1 MPELPTGD
9 ARRVAIVV
17 AAFAVAWIVARL
29 SARIGRWVL
38 HRQER
43 RLEGDDSTG
52 VIAGLKRRETA
63 LSLVQ
68 TTIRYAGYLAAVLV
82 LLSQV
87 SGRTFTTVAGASIIV
102 LLVGFAGQR
111 FLTDILTG
119 FFMVFEGWYAVGDTV
134 VIEPWG
140 VSGVVEEFGL
150 RSTRLRALSGDV
162 VSVHNSNVIA
172 ARRIPRGSREVQIEV
187 YVNDEAGGRAL
198 FEDIVRLVPVG
209 PTNFVQRPWIRSVD
223 VIDRDL
229 VRISAGGFVPPGREW
244 LAGDLIRS
252 LLHERGDGLVVHGPV
267 VTEVDAAATARFQ
280 RATSLSR
287 AAAAREAG
295 EHRHPGPAQVS

>member
-1 MPELPTGD
+1 MLGLPSGD
-9 ARRVAIVV
+9 ARRIAVVVLAFVA
-17 AAFAVAWIVARL
+17 AWIVSRS
-29 SARIGRWVL
+29 SARIGGWIVN
-38 HRQER
+38 RQER
-43 RLEGDDSTG
+43 RVHGDDSTS

-63 LSLVQ
+63 LSLAQ
-68 TTIRYAGYLAAVLV
+68 TTIRYLAFLAAVLV
-82 LLSQV
+82 LLSQL
-87 SGRTFTTVAGASIIV
+87 SGGTFTTVAGASV
-102 LLVGFAGQR
+102 LVILVGFAGQR

-119 FFMVFEGWYAVGDTV
+119 IFMVFEGWYAVGDTV

-140 VSGVVEEFGL
+140 VSGVVEEFSL

-162 VSVHNSNVIA
+162 VNVHNSQVLA

-187 YVNDEAGGRAL
+187 YVNDETAGRAL

-209 PTNFVQRPWIRSVD
+209 PTNFVQPPWIRSVD
-223 VIDRDL
+223 VIDSGL

-244 LAGDLIRS
+244 LAGDLIHS

-287 AAAAREAG
+287 ATGSRAG
-295 EHRHPGPAQVS
+295 G